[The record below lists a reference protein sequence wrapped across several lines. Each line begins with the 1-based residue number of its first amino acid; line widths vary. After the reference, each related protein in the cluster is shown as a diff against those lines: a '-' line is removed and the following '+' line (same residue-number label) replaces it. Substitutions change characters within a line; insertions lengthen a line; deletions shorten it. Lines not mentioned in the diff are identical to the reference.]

1 MNPSLRIAWRYLF
14 ARKSHNAINIV
25 SGVSAAGVCVV
36 TMALVCVLSVMNGF
50 GSLVEQ
56 MFSAFDPEL
65 KITPATGKTFRT
77 DTEAFRQLR
86 TMDEVAV
93 YSETVEETALII
105 YNDKQVPALLK
116 GVDDN
121 FEQLTAIDSIIVD
134 GNFSVCDYFDDGSG
148 APPQRAFE
156 RAVFGQGLANNIGIG
171 AHFVSGIKL
180 YAPKRT
186 GRVNMLRPDKS
197 FNQAGVFISGV
208 FAVNQTKYDDS
219 YMLVSLPL
227 ARELFE
233 YDETEATAVELSL
246 QKGTNTKQ
254 AQKKI
259 STLLGDDFVV
269 RNRYEQQ
276 EDFFRIMKIEKAM
289 TALLLV
295 FILMIASFNIIG
307 SLSMLMIDK
316 QEDIRTLS
324 NLGATPKQ
332 IQQVFLFEGWLI
344 SALGSAIGLVL
355 GLIVCL
361 GQEHFGWLKLG
372 NGTNYIISAYPVEVQ
387 ALDILII
394 AAVVLLLGFVAAWYP
409 TRQLKQKI

>member
-134 GNFSVCDYFDDGSG
+134 GSFSVCDYFDDGSG

-372 NGTNYIISAYPVEVQ
+372 NGTNYIISAYPVKVQ